1 MLKVFLWAG
10 LVNFNNVLPNRLYEV
25 ELWMSGSNL
34 FHLLMIG
41 VKGFLKYSDLQE
53 ALLNKLTRRQEPLTD
68 CSKA

>member
-1 MLKVFLWAG
+1 
-10 LVNFNNVLPNRLYEV
+10 
-25 ELWMSGSNL
+25 MSGSNL

-68 CSKA
+68 CSKAEL

>member
-1 MLKVFLWAG
+1 
-10 LVNFNNVLPNRLYEV
+10 
-25 ELWMSGSNL
+25 MSGSNL
-34 FHLLMIG
+34 LHLLMIG